1 MDDENETDAIARHV
15 MGALAKYRL
24 ADDAMRARAR
34 KSTGMSDNELR
45 IVQFL
50 LTERNVDRAVTP
62 TLIARHLGIT
72 SASTTALLDR
82 LERGGAI
89 ERSRHPSD
97 RRSLHI
103 SVTTQA
109 EDLVDSTVGA
119 FAEETRRIAA
129 SLSASERDAVA
140 QFLDDLS
147 SAADAIAEERQER
160 RVG

>member
-1 MDDENETDAIARHV
+1 MADENDADTIARRV
-15 MGALAKYRL
+15 TTALSRYRL

-34 KSTGMSDNELR
+34 QNTGMTDNELR

-50 LTERNVDRAVTP
+50 ITERDVDRAVTP

-82 LERGGAI
+82 LEKAGAI

-103 SVTTQA
+103 SATARA
-109 EDLVDSTVGA
+109 EELVDTTIGA
-119 FAEETRRIAA
+119 FAEDTRRIAA
-129 SLSASERDAVA
+129 ELSTFEREAVA
-140 QFLDDLS
+140 RFLDDLAD
-147 SAADAIAEERQER
+147 AADAIAEERVER
-160 RVG
+160 RFG